1 MQKAQKKGRHN
12 KDIAGDLHFGLR
24 MASQLQNTAGDHR
37 EAALQFKRQAS

>member
-24 MASQLQNTAGDHR
+24 MASQLQNTAADR
-37 EAALQFKRQAS
+37 DETALQFKRQAS